1 MKHQFQKFIHN
12 NQSELINHLQGC
24 LSFPSI
30 STFTEGEH
38 PFGQDVH
45 NCLIYTLE
53 IAKTLGFKICNV
65 DNHVGWCE
73 YGEGEEMIAVLGHLD
88 VVPAGEGWTV
98 PPYEGTI
105 IDDKIYGRGTM
116 DDKGPTVAALYA
128 LLAIKESGV
137 RLNKRIR
144 LIFGLSEE
152 NGGNDLSYY
161 RENGGEIP
169 VMGFTPDGEYPVIH
183 GEKGFII
190 EHYQKEYEQNGKLI
204 LKEMQGGTA
213 ENIVPHQA
221 KAVFACSEEIVDE
234 VIKTIKELSK
244 KRKDDKLKV
253 EKTSE
258 GVNFEATGTSA
269 HAATPWE
276 GDNAIQHLLIGMKEL
291 PLEGDLK
298 EAITFLAEKFQMEC
312 DGTSLGIAMADEVS
326 GPLTMNL
333 GIISGDEHSLKVA
346 MNYRYPVTK
355 SYEDCE
361 PKVKE
366 ALEKAGFCL
375 VEWEHDPCLY
385 MAKDSEHV
393 KSLMKVYREFTGDA
407 ESEPKCI
414 GGATYAKAL
423 PNVLAFGPIFPGDEI
438 REHKPDEYV
447 EIEWL
452 LRNAEMIAEAMYA
465 LAGEE

>member
-45 NCLIYTLE
+45 NCLIYMLE

-116 DDKGPTVAALYA
+116 EDKGPTVAALYA

-137 RLNKRIR
+137 KLNKRIR

-221 KAVFACSEEIVDE
+221 KAVFGCSEETAED
-234 VIKTIKELSK
+234 VII
-244 KRKDDKLKV
+244 
-253 EKTSE
+253 
-258 GVNFEATGTSA
+258 EAKGTSA

-276 GDNAIQHLLIGMKEL
+276 GDNAIQHLLTDMKEL
-291 PLEGDLK
+291 PLEGELK
-298 EAITFLAEKFQMEC
+298 ETITFLAEKFQMEC
-312 DGTSLGIAMADEVS
+312 DGASLGIAMADEVS

-366 ALEKAGFCL
+366 AFEKAGFRL

-385 MAKDSEHV
+385 MAKDSELV
-393 KSLMKVYREFTGDA
+393 KRLMKVYREFTGDT